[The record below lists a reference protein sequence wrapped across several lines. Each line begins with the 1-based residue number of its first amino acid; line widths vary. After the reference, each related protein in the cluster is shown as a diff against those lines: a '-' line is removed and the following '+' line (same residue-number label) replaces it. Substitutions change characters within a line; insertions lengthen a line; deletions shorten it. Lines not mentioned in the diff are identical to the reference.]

1 MVNQTTPYS
10 RQSIFEFLWD
20 IADPEIPVVNIQ
32 EMGMLR
38 DVKVYDDLV
47 EVIITPSYTACPAM
61 KFIENQIIET
71 LHTKGIQHVKVST
84 VYSPAWSTDWLSIS
98 TKQKLRDYGIAAP
111 VKSTCSNPFHPEK
124 VEVECP
130 RCQSI
135 DTKLVSQYGSTPCK
149 ALYTCNSCLEPFDYF
164 KCHS

>member
-1 MVNQTTPYS
+1 MVTTTNPYTS
-10 RQSIFEFLWD
+10 QDIFEFLWAV
-20 IADPEIPVVNIQ
+20 ADPEIPVVNIQ

-38 DVKVYDDLV
+38 GVNISDNGV

-61 KFIENQIIET
+61 KFIELQIIET
-71 LHTKGIQHVKVST
+71 LHQKGIPNVKVT
-84 VYSPAWSTDWLSIS
+84 TTYSPAWSTDWLSES
-98 TKQKLRDYGIAAP
+98 TKQKLKDYGIAAP
-111 VKSTCSNPFHPEK
+111 VESLCRNPFYPEK

-130 RCQSI
+130 RCQSL

-149 ALYTCNSCLEPFDYF
+149 ALYKCNSCLEPFDYF